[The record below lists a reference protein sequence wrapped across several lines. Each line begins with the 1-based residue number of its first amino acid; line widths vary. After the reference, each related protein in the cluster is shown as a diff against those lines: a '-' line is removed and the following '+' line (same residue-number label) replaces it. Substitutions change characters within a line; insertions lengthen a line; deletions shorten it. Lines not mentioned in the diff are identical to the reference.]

1 MNNEQIKSHLEGL
14 CARSEQAPQDML
26 QKAVR
31 LGLDPE
37 EAEELIEQLKEEHY
51 LDASRYAMAFV
62 NDKFRFEHWGRVK
75 ISYALRNKGIDDS
88 VISIALDEKIDPED
102 YLETCCNL
110 MQSRMRGM
118 ELPLSQN
125 DRARLYRFLAQR
137 GFESSVISR
146 AFDTL
151 E

>member
-1 MNNEQIKSHLEGL
+1 MNKEQIKSHLEGL
-14 CARSEQAPQDML
+14 CARSEQAPHDML
-26 QKAVR
+26 QKAIR
-31 LGLDPE
+31 LGLEPE
-37 EAEELIEQLKEEHY
+37 EAEELIEQLIEEHY